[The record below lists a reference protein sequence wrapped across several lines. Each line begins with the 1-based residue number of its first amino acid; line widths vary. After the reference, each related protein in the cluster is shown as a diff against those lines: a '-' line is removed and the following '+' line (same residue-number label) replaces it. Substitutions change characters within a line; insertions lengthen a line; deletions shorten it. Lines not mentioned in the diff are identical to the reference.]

1 MGEGG
6 ASVILGRWF
15 LSSRLSAGLCFGR
28 RDTSC
33 PNNPSAAPL
42 PPPPVQVY
50 RALKEWRQLPTCA
63 EDAKLRQAD
72 DARFQDGVE
81 KRQHLLEKRKLQA
94 AAPGSPP
101 PAAASPQRHPLH
113 HPPPTTLDLTQQS
126 GLRRPAA
133 PTALDLTQQG
143 RQQQRHPLHHPPP
156 KTLDLA
162 QQRQQPS
169 SPAATTAGGSS
180 SATGGS
186 AEEIMA
192 ITEKSLDEILQV
204 SLANGFRCLLWG
216 ANTRCPPKASAL

>member
-50 RALKEWRQLPTCA
+50 RALKEWRQLPSCA

-81 KRQHLLEKRKLQA
+81 KRQHLQEKRKLQA
-94 AAPGSPP
+94 AAPSSPP
-101 PAAASPQRHPLH
+101 PAAAPQQRHPLH
-113 HPPPTTLDLTQQS
+113 HPPPT
-126 GLRRPAA
+126 
-133 PTALDLTQQG
+133 ALDLTQQ
-143 RQQQRHPLHHPPP
+143 RQQQQRHPLHHPPP

-162 QQRQQPS
+162 QKRPPAG
-169 SPAATTAGGSS
+169 PAATTAGGGG
-180 SATGGS
+180 SAAGGS
-186 AEEIMA
+186 AEEIMV